1 MDDEL
6 KWDLLCKMCRDR
18 RLTVTEMRAAIHL
31 LTDDTGVPWP
41 RLAELSGATVPDV
54 QRAGK
59 RLAMFGYLPTA
70 DAIGASVH

>member
-18 RLTVTEMRAAIHL
+18 RLTVTDMRAAIHL
-31 LTDDTGVPWP
+31 LADDTEIPWP
-41 RLAELSGATVPDV
+41 RLAALSGATVPDV
-54 QRAGK
+54 RRSVE
-59 RLAMFGYLPTA
+59 RLAAFGYLPTA